1 MRVGSRF
8 GGATVQAVNGLTAR
22 WAHAL
27 PEGTVFSA
35 PGVWP
40 LLAFLADGAT
50 GPARAELASALGVPA
65 EHAAAAARELMAGL
79 EDVSGLDAALG
90 LWTHQAL
97 RLREQWRAGLPAR
110 TQGVFGDDL
119 VTAQERLDAWAA
131 ERTGGLVER
140 MPVRLTRDAR
150 MVLASA
156 LALRTD
162 WRHPFTE
169 TMLRPEAGP
178 WQGRSLLGLHR
189 RSVRPERVGVTNSP
203 DGYVTALTVP
213 GDNGIDVHLVLGEE
227 RMTPGQVLAT
237 GIGAVQRTFP
247 VTEGGRLPLGH
258 VGPGLHVEREPA
270 VAPESVALDVT
281 TVAYEVRAD
290 HDLMALA
297 ALFGLT
303 TAQDQRQGH
312 FPGISDT
319 PLAIG
324 QARQS
329 ALARFGAL
337 GFRAGAVTAVMA
349 APGGVPQYRYET
361 TVVRAA
367 FDRPFGFL
375 AVDRA
380 SRLVLVAGWVT
391 DPVPYGVAGY
401 TGARGFADT
410 PGFASPPGFTSPPG
424 APAFTTPPGAPGFT
438 SPPGAPGFT
447 AGPGLPGAVPPAP

>member
-1 MRVGSRF
+1 
-8 GGATVQAVNGLTAR
+8 
-22 WAHAL
+22 
-27 PEGTVFSA
+27 
-35 PGVWP
+35 
-40 LLAFLADGAT
+40 
-50 GPARAELASALGVPA
+50 
-65 EHAAAAARELMAGL
+65 
-79 EDVSGLDAALG
+79 
-90 LWTHQAL
+90 
-97 RLREQWRAGLPAR
+97 
-110 TQGVFGDDL
+110 
-119 VTAQERLDAWAA
+119 
-131 ERTGGLVER
+131 
-140 MPVRLTRDAR
+140 
-150 MVLASA
+150 
-156 LALRTD
+156 
-162 WRHPFTE
+162 
-169 TMLRPEAGP
+169 MLRPEAGP
-178 WQGRSLLGLHR
+178 WQGRSPLGLHR
-189 RSVRPERVGVTNSP
+189 RSVRPERVAVASAP

-227 RMTPGQVLAT
+227 RMAPGQVLAA
-237 GIGAVQRTFP
+237 GVGVVQRTLP
-247 VTEGGRLPLGH
+247 ATEGGRLPLGH

-270 VAPESVALDVT
+270 AAPEPVALDVR

-297 ALFGLT
+297 GLFGLT
-303 TAQDQRQGH
+303 TAQDRRQAH

-324 QARQS
+324 AARQS

-401 TGARGFADT
+401 AGARGFVDT
-410 PGFASPPGFTSPPG
+410 PGFTNPPG
-424 APAFTTPPGAPGFT
+424 APAFTNPPGAPGFA
-438 SPPGAPGFT
+438 GAPGFT
-447 AGPGLPGAVPPAP
+447 GRPGLPGAVPPAP

>member
-1 MRVGSRF
+1 MSSV
-8 GGATVQAVNGLTAR
+8 AAETVRNVNGLTAR

-27 PEGTVFSA
+27 PEGTVLSA

-50 GPARAELASALGVPA
+50 GAARAELASALGVPA
-65 EHAAAAARELMAGL
+65 EQAAAAARELLAGL

-97 RLREQWRAGLPAR
+97 RLREEWRAGLPAR

-140 MPVRLTRDAR
+140 MPVTLTRDAR

-156 LALRTD
+156 LSLRTD

-169 TMLRPEAGP
+169 TMLRPAAGP

-189 RSVRPERVGVTNSP
+189 RSVRPDRVGVTSSP

-213 GDNGIDVHLVLGEE
+213 GDNGLDVHLVLGEE
-227 RMTPGQVLAT
+227 RMTPGQVLAA
-237 GIGAVQRTFP
+237 GIGVVERALA

-270 VAPESVALDVT
+270 TAPEPVTLDVRT
-281 TVAYEVRAD
+281 AAFEVRAD
-290 HDLMALA
+290 HDLLA
-297 ALFGLT
+297 RAGLFGLV
-303 TAQDQRQGH
+303 TAQDQRAAH
-312 FPGISDT
+312 FPGISDA

-324 QARQS
+324 TARQS
-329 ALARFGAL
+329 AVARFGAL

-361 TVVRAA
+361 TVVRAL

-391 DPVPYGVAGY
+391 DPSPY
-401 TGARGFADT
+401 
-410 PGFASPPGFTSPPG
+410 PPMASWS
-424 APAFTTPPGAPGFT
+424 
-438 SPPGAPGFT
+438 
-447 AGPGLPGAVPPAP
+447 